1 MHRYVKITPDVTS
14 KNLDTNNG
22 DSDSSND
29 ESAVDIS
36 VDNMETDNIDHNDD
50 VEVNDVDDV
59 NANVSANEHDH
70 DDHVE
75 DRDASVNVDHVDIF
89 DPQNQ
94 DYLNSDMIKV
104 LVAEGPKRDRS
115 IDKGPK
121 DKNSRRFSSAL
132 WYILYHNTGSILGSG

>member
-14 KNLDTNNG
+14 ENLDTNNG

-29 ESAVDIS
+29 VSANDIS

-50 VEVNDVDDV
+50 VEVNEVDDV

-75 DRDASVNVDHVDIF
+75 DRDASVNVDHGSKSAEND
-89 DPQNQ
+89 QNRSKTNEIGSNWSKSESEHLLYRAPAGL
-94 DYLNSDMIKV
+94 DV
-104 LVAEGPKRDRS
+104 LVLLSVLAKAS
-115 IDKGPK
+115 
-121 DKNSRRFSSAL
+121 
-132 WYILYHNTGSILGSG
+132 